1 MVFSEAS
8 VPDQSQMTWLA
19 VWDLN
24 SGRLKEEYVL
34 VSAEQSL
41 QPLIH
46 VKVLAFAS
54 SFHLPALEHLPGY

>member
-1 MVFSEAS
+1 MVFSEARD
-8 VPDQSQMTWLA
+8 PDQSQMTWLA

-46 VKVLAFAS
+46 VKDLAFAS
-54 SFHLPALEHLPGY
+54 SFHLPALEHLLGY